1 MRDQTG
7 SVASGTIRTF
17 ETGATR
23 DTDQGK
29 HDFQGYLSPLVL
41 KRFGEYMTTHRVQPD
56 GNVRASDNWKKGI
69 PKREYLSSLLRHV
82 VDLWL
87 LHEGHPGIN
96 TQDIEEALC
105 GALFNAQGYLHE
117 NLKEGKGPAPFI
129 HWKGESTDAREVGF
143 KINRMYPDDVKIGGS
158 E

>member
-41 KRFGEYMTTHRVQPD
+41 KRFGEYMTVHRIQPD

-105 GALFNAQGYLHE
+105 GALFNTQGYLHE
-117 NLKEGKGPAPFI
+117 NLKGR
-129 HWKGESTDAREVGF
+129 ESTPFMQKDEAEKNAREVGF
-143 KINRMYPDDVKIGGS
+143 KTNRMYPDDVKIGGS